1 MRMNRKRSTISR
13 IAAVLALAA
22 AVVAVIVLVGSVSD
36 DGDGSGSGTTQ
47 SAKAKQKKSNKAT
60 RNRQKSYEVK
70 AGDTLT
76 GISEKTGVPIERIVR
91 LNPSIDPQALQAG
104 QELKLR

>member
-1 MRMNRKRSTISR
+1 MNRKRSTISR
-13 IAAVLALAA
+13 IFAALALAA
-22 AVVAVIVLVGSVSD
+22 AVLAVVLLVGSVSGGED
-36 DGDGSGSGTTQ
+36 DNSSGTTQ
-47 SAKAKQKKSNKAT
+47 SAKAKQKKSSAAT

-76 GISEKTGVPIERIVR
+76 GISEKTGVPIEKILR
-91 LNPSIDPQALQAG
+91 LNPELDPQALQAG